1 MMAATP
7 ELLLDHADHGVSWPD
22 DLAPPVDATEAY
34 ALSAAVRALRER
46 RGERVVGYKI
56 GFTNRTIWSRYAVFG
71 PIWGPVYDTTFV
83 QAVDDRGTLDLD
95 ATAEPR
101 IEPECVFGIAR
112 TPAPDVTLDALFDC
126 IDWFAPGFEIV
137 QSHARGWRF
146 TAPQTMADGGL
157 HARLL
162 VGTRRPVRDV
172 ASSGT
177 AFDALLARTRVVL
190 SEDGVVRDEGVGA
203 NVLDGPLHA
212 LLHFV
217 HERAR
222 IPDAPA
228 LAAGDVVT
236 TGTWTD
242 AQPVVPGTTWRAA
255 FDAPLRPLDVV
266 LR

>member
-1 MMAATP
+1 MTTPTP
-7 ELLLDHADHGVSWPD
+7 ELLLDHADRGASWPD
-22 DLAPPVDATEAY
+22 DLAPPADAAEAY
-34 ALSAAVRALRER
+34 RLSAAVRALRER

-56 GFTNRTIWSRYAVFG
+56 GFTNRTIWSRYAVFA
-71 PIWGPVYDTTFV
+71 PIWGPVYDTTLV
-83 QAVDDRGTLDLD
+83 QADDDRGTLDLD
-95 ATAEPR
+95 ATCEAR
-101 IEPECVFGIAR
+101 IEPECVLGLSR
-112 TPAPDVTLDALFDC
+112 TPAPDVTLDALFDGV
-126 IDWFAPGFEIV
+126 DWFAPGFEIV

-177 AFDALLARTRVVL
+177 AFDELLARTRVVL

-217 HERAR
+217 RELAR
-222 IPDAPA
+222 IPGAPTIA
-228 LAAGDVVT
+228 PGDVVT

-242 AQPVVPGTTWRAA
+242 APPVRPGSTWRAA
-255 FDAPLRPLDVV
+255 FDAPLRPLEVT